1 MERKLYFLRMLEN
14 HFLVYRQDLLKFLD
28 FVSKKISSFLDI
40 KPRKIKMQEFK
51 MADDIQRKQLFM
63 QLNSLAKISDS
74 TMLKEIAG
82 IDAKGEAAQI
92 AKDLVA
98 RYTADKLL
106 ARQQGLMQ
114 AKTQGLIIEEQA
126 EAQRR
131 VMEIQSEETTNH
143 LQQTAVVRG
152 GFGPHAGPRT
162 THARTTG
169 DEIQQNQGDQ
179 LEFPGSTNSGS
190 SLCPATHGIPA
201 EARGQILNRMQNEM
215 PELAA
220 MVEEYLGAAP
230 KVTAQAPTPRPQTMS
245 PSPEVIDMSP
255 APDKLPPRRGADKAV
270 I

>member
-1 MERKLYFLRMLEN
+1 
-14 HFLVYRQDLLKFLD
+14 
-28 FVSKKISSFLDI
+28 
-40 KPRKIKMQEFK
+40 

-82 IDAKGEAAQI
+82 IDARGEAAQI

-114 AKTQGLIIEEQA
+114 AKTQGLIVEEQA

-131 VMEIQSEETTNH
+131 AMEIQSRGDNESPPADSRGSWADLNH
-143 LQQTAVVRG
+143 MLDQELLMQEQL
-152 GFGPHAGPRT
+152 
-162 THARTTG
+162 
-169 DEIQQNQGDQ
+169 DEIQQNQG
-179 LEFPGSTNSGS
+179 GANSG
-190 SLCPATHGIPA
+190 IPMDPQMVA
-201 EARGQILNRMQNEM
+201 AHYAQQLMEYPVEARGQILNRMQNEM

-255 APDKLPPRRGADKAV
+255 APEKLPPRRGADKAV